1 MATGVANP
9 GHTAA
14 PAGSISTPVDQI
26 ASVQV
31 VSADDGQVLLERSL

>member
-1 MATGVANP
+1 METSVANP
-9 GHTAA
+9 GHTAT

-31 VSADDGQVLLERSL
+31 VSADDRQVLLERPL